1 MSTEEKPSDA
11 MSTESNLPTY
21 VVGIGASA
29 GGLEALERL
38 FSRMPANTGM
48 AFVVVQHL
56 SPDFK
61 SLMDELLSRRTS
73 LPVLRVENGMAV
85 EPNSIYLIPPRR
97 EMILSDGKLL
107 LTEIEPHQG
116 LSLPIDYF
124 FRSLAQSY
132 GRNAIA
138 VVMSGTGSDGS
149 RGIQDIH
156 AAGGLVIA
164 QTPRTAKFDGMPD
177 AARETGV
184 VDLSLDPEDIPTAL
198 VQYSVRHNLD
208 DLSTHFENVPADEE
222 GLAAILR
229 LLRDQHGIDFSTY
242 KLNTVVRRTERR
254 LQINRI
260 DAVKDY
266 LQRLERDPVELD
278 ALYHDL
284 LVGVTRFFRDEDAFE
299 RLSEEIDE
307 SLKRHDPKS
316 EFRAWVAGCATG
328 EEAYSI
334 AILLDE
340 RIQACGKQITARIF
354 ATDVH
359 RPSLEFAGHGQYRR
373 ESIGNIPSDRLVTY
387 FLQTDRGFTVHPRI
401 RQMVVFA
408 PHNIIKDAPFTRMEL
423 VTCRNLLIYL
433 QPGAQKKAISLFHFG
448 LKANGILFLGPS
460 ESTGELEEEF
470 TPIDRHWNI
479 YRKRRD
485 VRLNVELRPALALSG
500 RSLRASGLPEFTA
513 VSHRGI
519 DDHLASA
526 YDALL
531 AEFMPPGLL
540 IDSANRLLH
549 VFGDAGKYLRHPAG
563 RAGNDVLDSMEPQLK
578 LAVVGAIRRTQVAQQ
593 PTHLRGV
600 MIGSEPIEL
609 GIRPVIN
616 SKYDVVNY
624 LITFTAPDTA
634 TPPASPADGAWIDMQ
649 HVSENEMKV
658 MEVELRRAKEN
669 TQALIE
675 ELETSNEE
683 LQATNEE
690 LVASNEELQST
701 NEELHSVNEE
711 LYTVNAEHQRK
722 IQELTV
728 LTDDME
734 NLLHSTQIHTL
745 FLDRQLRIRRF
756 TPAIGDI
763 FSLVP
768 HDIGRSIEAFHNR
781 LQDDTLLD
789 ELRDVLKTGN
799 ACEKE
804 VQSHAGRWFL
814 MRILPYT
821 TDKGNEGV
829 VLTLTDINVTRR
841 AQMNLKRVIDFFPHA
856 VIATDDQ
863 GLIQMVNQRTQLIFG
878 YDANEMIG
886 QPVEMLLPERFREKI
901 RLDRQQYALQHQ
913 HAELDQLTELSGR
926 RKNGEEFPVEVSFN
940 SINTEKG
947 LLILASVNDI
957 TIRQL
962 TQQELA
968 RREEELRLVINS
980 VPMLIAYIDVNYVY
994 RYVNNFYCEKLNL
1007 SPDDV
1012 RDHRIEDV
1020 VDAETYEQKRGHL
1033 ERVFA
1038 GEPFTAEIRRSFPC
1052 DPSHRETW
1060 ILAHY
1065 VPDRDESGKV
1075 RGCFVAM
1082 NDITELKELVASK
1095 QLQVEQRDL
1104 FLATLSHELR
1114 NPLGA
1119 VTSALWLLQAN
1130 RDNTELQRTTLAA
1143 IDRQTRQM
1151 TALLDDLL
1159 DVARVT
1165 RGKIALDRS
1174 PVALDQVIGESVE
1187 SVMPAFDKRGQKVE
1201 TMLCQ
1206 QQAWVDGDLVR
1217 LRQIVTNL
1225 LSNASRYSSP
1235 GKTVKLSLSLEAAS
1249 RSKPAMA
1256 VISVRDEGIGIA
1268 PDVHEKIFEPFA
1280 QLRRTHNEASEGLG
1294 LGLSLSRRL
1303 AELHGGTVTVIS
1315 EGEGCGSEF
1324 CVRLPL
1330 IEAPAIRESSKGAP
1344 ESVDGKQSQSIVLVE
1359 DNEDARDLLRQLLE
1373 FEQFEVHTAPDGLAG
1388 LELIRNVRPHFAVVD
1403 IGLPGMNG
1411 HELAREVRRHD
1422 RSTILIAATGYGQE
1436 SDREAALD
1444 AGFDEHI
1451 TKPLNFDELLL
1462 LLRRV
1467 STPAYRMRPK

>member
-1 MSTEEKPSDA
+1 MSTEDNQTGITSME
-11 MSTESNLPTY
+11 STPPTY

-38 FSRMPANTGM
+38 FGRMPANTGM
-48 AFVVVQHL
+48 AFVIVQHL

-61 SLMDELLSRRTS
+61 SLMDELLSRRTT

-107 LTEIEPHQG
+107 LTEVEPHQG

-149 RGIQDIH
+149 RGIQDVH

-164 QTPRTAKFDGMPD
+164 QTQRTAKFNGMPD
-177 AARETGV
+177 AARETGM

-208 DLSTHFENVPADEE
+208 DLSTHFQNVPADEE

-229 LLRDQHGIDFSTY
+229 LLRDQHGIDFSSY

-254 LQINRI
+254 LQLNRI

-266 LQRLERDPVELD
+266 LQRLEYDPVELD

-284 LVGVTRFFRDEDAFE
+284 LIGVTRFFRDDEAFN
-299 RLSEEIDE
+299 RLCEEIDE
-307 SLKRHDPKS
+307 SLKHHDPNT

-340 RIQACGKQITARIF
+340 RIRASGKSITARIF

-359 RPSLEFAGHGQYRR
+359 QPSLEFAGHGQYSR
-373 ESIGNIPSDRLVTY
+373 ESIGNISSDRLVTY
-387 FLQTDRGFTVHPRI
+387 FLQTDRGFMVHPRI

-460 ESTGELEEEF
+460 ESTGELEDEF

-485 VRLNVELRPALALSG
+485 IRLNVELRPALALSG
-500 RSLRASGLPEFTA
+500 RSLRPSGLPDYTA

-519 DDHLASA
+519 DDHLACA

-540 IDSANRLLH
+540 IDGANRLLH

-563 RAGNDVLDSMEPQLK
+563 RTGQDVLDSMEPQLK
-578 LAVVGAIRRTQVAQQ
+578 LAVVGAIRRTQVSQQ

-600 MIGSEPIEL
+600 MIGNVPMEL
-609 GIRPVIN
+609 SIRPVA
-616 SKYDVVNY
+616 SPKHDVVNY
-624 LITFTAPDTA
+624 LITLN
-634 TPPASPADGAWIDMQ
+634 TPKTPTSTVPSVEDRWIDAQ
-649 HVSENEMKV
+649 QVSEREMQV
-658 MEVELRRAKEN
+658 MEGELRRAKEN

-734 NLLHSTQIHTL
+734 NLLHSTQVHTL

-763 FSLVP
+763 FSLVQ

-781 LQDDTLLD
+781 LQFETLLD
-789 ELRDVLKTGN
+789 EMREVLKSGQSFET
-799 ACEKE
+799 E
-804 VQSHAGRWFL
+804 VQDNSGRWFL

-821 TDKGNEGV
+821 TGKGTEGV

-841 AQMNLKRVIDFFPHA
+841 AQMNLIRVIDFFPHA
-856 VIATDDQ
+856 VVAINDQ
-863 GLIQMVNQRTQLIFG
+863 GLIQIVNQRTQLIFG
-878 YDANEMIG
+878 YEAAEMIG
-886 QPVEMLLPERFREKI
+886 QPVEMLLPERFREQI
-901 RLDRQQYALQHQ
+901 RSDREHYALQSQ
-913 HAELDQLTELSGR
+913 HADLEQLTELSGR

-957 TIRQL
+957 SVRKM

-994 RYVNNFYCEKLNL
+994 RYVNNFYCEKLNRRIEE
-1007 SPDDV
+1007 V
-1012 RDHRIEDV
+1012 RDRHVRDV
-1020 VDAETYEQKRGHL
+1020 VDSETFDQKRSHL

-1038 GEPFTAEIRRSFPC
+1038 GESFTAELRRTFPC
-1052 DPSHRETW
+1052 DPTNRESW
-1060 ILAHY
+1060 VLAHY
-1065 VPDRDESGKV
+1065 APDLDEHGRT

-1082 NDITELKELVASK
+1082 NDITELKELVAAK

-1165 RGKIALDRS
+1165 RGKIALDCA

-1187 SVMPAFDKRGQKVE
+1187 SVMPAFDKRGQHVE
-1201 TMLCQ
+1201 TVLCDQ
-1206 QQAWVDGDLVR
+1206 PAWVNGDTVR

-1225 LSNASRYSSP
+1225 LSNASRYSSA
-1235 GKTVKLSLSLEAAS
+1235 GKTVRLRLNIE
-1249 RSKPAMA
+1249 PATGSCGAIA

-1294 LGLSLSRRL
+1294 LGTFVVASAGGTSRR
-1303 AELHGGTVTVIS
+1303 
-1315 EGEGCGSEF
+1315 
-1324 CVRLPL
+1324 
-1330 IEAPAIRESSKGAP
+1330 
-1344 ESVDGKQSQSIVLVE
+1344 
-1359 DNEDARDLLRQLLE
+1359 
-1373 FEQFEVHTAPDGLAG
+1373 
-1388 LELIRNVRPHFAVVD
+1388 
-1403 IGLPGMNG
+1403 NG
-1411 HELAREVRRHD
+1411 H
-1422 RSTILIAATGYGQE
+1422 
-1436 SDREAALD
+1436 
-1444 AGFDEHI
+1444 GF
-1451 TKPLNFDELLL
+1451 
-1462 LLRRV
+1462 
-1467 STPAYRMRPK
+1467 